1 MDKRNK
7 DTNKIDMNNIK
18 TNDNLGEKK

>member
-7 DTNKIDMNNIK
+7 DTNKIDTINIK